1 MQVYT
6 TEDEQVEA
14 IKRWLRE
21 YGRQILTG
29 VLIAAVAAF
38 GVYSWKQRQ
47 LHQTATASIEY
58 QNLLHAAQQAEANPN
73 KETLAT
79 AQHFADGLKN
89 DFTGTTYAQFAAL
102 FKAKLAVQSNDLAQ
116 AESELRW
123 VLEHKPSPDI
133 KALTTLRLARVILA
147 KGDTAAALAL
157 LNDDKDAGSYAAGY
171 AQLRGDIAFSAGDND
186 RARGEFEKAQQLESK
201 MSQPANDPLLEMK
214 LRDLQSADKKQPGA
228 N

>member
-14 IKRWLRE
+14 IKQWLRQ

-47 LHQTATASIEY
+47 SHQTATASIEY
-58 QNLLHAAQQAEANPN
+58 QGLLHAVQQAEANPS

-79 AQHFADGLKN
+79 AQHFADSLKN

-102 FKAKLAVQSNDLAQ
+102 FKAKLAVQSNDLAL

-123 VLEHKPSPDI
+123 VLEHKPSADI

-147 KGDTAAALAL
+147 KGDAAAALAL
-157 LNDDKDAGSYAAGY
+157 LDDKDAGSYAAGY
-171 AQLRGDIAFSAGDND
+171 AQLRGDIALSAGDND
-186 RARGEFEKAQQLESK
+186 RARTEFEKAQQLESK
-201 MSQPANDPLLEMK
+201 MAQPANDPLLEMK
-214 LRDLQSADKKQPGA
+214 LRDLQPVDKKQPEA

>member
-1 MQVYT
+1 M
-6 TEDEQVEA
+6 
-14 IKRWLRE
+14 
-21 YGRQILTG
+21 TG

-47 LHQTATASIEY
+47 LHQTTNASIEY
-58 QNLLHAAQQAEANPN
+58 QNLLHAAQQAESNPN

-79 AQHFADGLKN
+79 AQHFADSLKN

-123 VLEHKPSPDI
+123 VLEHKPSVDI

-157 LNDDKDAGSYAAGY
+157 LNDKSDDKDTGSYAAGY
-171 AQLRGDIAFSAGDND
+171 AQLRGDIAFSAGDTE
-186 RARGEFEKAQQLESK
+186 RARTEFEKAQQIESK
-201 MSQPANDPLLEMK
+201 MTQPANDPLLEMK
-214 LRDLQSADKKQPGA
+214 LRDLPPADKKQPGA

>member
-1 MQVYT
+1 VQVYT

-21 YGRQILTG
+21 NGRQILTG

-47 LHQTATASIEY
+47 LHQTTNASIEY
-58 QNLLHAAQQAEANPN
+58 QSLLHAAQQAESNPT

-79 AQHFADGLKN
+79 AQHFADSLKN

-102 FKAKLAVQSNDLAQ
+102 FKAKLAVRNNDLAQ

-123 VLEHKPSPDI
+123 VLEHKPSVDI
-133 KALTTLRLARVILA
+133 KALTTLRLARVLLA

-157 LNDDKDAGSYAAGY
+157 LDDKDAGSYAAGY

-186 RARGEFEKAQQLESK
+186 RARAEFEKAQQLESK
-201 MSQPANDPLLEMK
+201 MTQPANDPLLEMK
-214 LRDLQSADKKQPGA
+214 LRDLQPADQKQPGA

>member
-1 MQVYT
+1 VQVYT

-14 IKRWLRE
+14 IKRWLRDN
-21 YGRQILTG
+21 GRQLLSG

-47 LHQTATASIEY
+47 IHQTANASIEY
-58 QNLLHAAQQAEANPN
+58 QSLLHAVQQAESNPN
-73 KETLAT
+73 NETLAT
-79 AQHFADGLKN
+79 VQHFADGLKN

-102 FKAKLAVQSNDLAQ
+102 FKAKLAVQNNDLAQ

-123 VLEHKPSPDI
+123 VLEHKPSADI

-147 KGDTAAALAL
+147 KGDAAAALAL
-157 LNDDKDAGSYAAGY
+157 LDDKDAGSYAAGY
-171 AQLRGDIAFSAGDND
+171 AQLRGDIAFSAGDNE
-186 RARGEFEKAQQLESK
+186 RARAEFEKAQQLESK
-201 MSQPANDPLLEMK
+201 MAQPANDPLLEMK
-214 LRDLQSADKKQPGA
+214 LRDLQPADKKQPGA